1 MLKCKS
7 AVSYASNV
15 SKYTEWKQQ
24 DSEHTVFFIY
34 IKKIYTYMLTSP
46 TSHKKN
52 HLEELLT
59 VVAPGKEEQ
68 RDGRRQT

>member
-1 MLKCKS
+1 
-7 AVSYASNV
+7 
-15 SKYTEWKQQ
+15 
-24 DSEHTVFFIY
+24 
-34 IKKIYTYMLTSP
+34 MLTSP